1 MSALLLPAHE
11 RQALE
16 AGDIRADPRVK
27 PDGKK
32 PMEAKAFAA
41 GIQGIKQGGIEWQE
55 IHG

>member
-1 MSALLLPAHE
+1 MAKRLFLGCNDSI
-11 RQALE
+11 LE
-16 AGDIRADPRVK
+16 VVTVK

-32 PMEAKAFAA
+32 PMEAKAFAE